1 MMNLKELLN
10 ELFDNYPEAAQDYSL
25 DIWDRYYLEFERKRL
40 TDEEFENLKQV
51 YFSKQ
56 KNKNNERYK
65 YVNLNENTK

>member
-51 YFSKQ
+51 YFSKP
-56 KNKNNERYK
+56 KNSFIEMEDK
-65 YVNLNENTK
+65 